1 MKSFK
6 QYNEAYTD
14 AGALKQ
20 AEDETHADRRQ
31 ESSPQRGLRSR
42 RRLRGAAW

>member
-14 AGALKQ
+14 AGTLKQ
-20 AEDETHADRRQ
+20 TEDGN
-31 ESSPQRGLRSR
+31 SKFFKSI
-42 RRLRGAAW
+42 